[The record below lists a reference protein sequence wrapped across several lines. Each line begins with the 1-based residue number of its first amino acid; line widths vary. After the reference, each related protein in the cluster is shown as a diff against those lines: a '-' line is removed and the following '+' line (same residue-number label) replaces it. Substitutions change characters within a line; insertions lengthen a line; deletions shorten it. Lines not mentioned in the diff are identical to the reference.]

1 MSSISRLSKLYDIY
15 WISDI
20 HPMKR
25 NETGEPAQLCLLVV
39 TTRLTIV
46 TTFKTWQSLSVL
58 TALTDQ
64 YGALMKVLIGSGA
77 VVFQDNF
84 ISHDFRSLL

>member
-1 MSSISRLSKLYDIY
+1 
-15 WISDI
+15 
-20 HPMKR
+20 MKR

-39 TTRLTIV
+39 TTIVTIV

-58 TALTDQ
+58 KALTDQ

-77 VVFQDNF
+77 VVP
-84 ISHDFRSLL
+84 R